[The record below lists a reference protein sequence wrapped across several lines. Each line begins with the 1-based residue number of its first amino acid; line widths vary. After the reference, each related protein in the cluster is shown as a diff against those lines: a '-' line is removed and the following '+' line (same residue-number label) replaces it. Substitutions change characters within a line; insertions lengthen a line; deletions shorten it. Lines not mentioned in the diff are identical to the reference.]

1 MYCTEI
7 IRDELDKVISTLC
20 YKQTKELS
28 VIAEKCWEKQC
39 SENKYHV
46 IVCTNCGYEV
56 GCERMKEFCSFHD
69 NKCKMIYFRKYYLNK
84 VMLNLTKKYNIMTTT
99 NKNKI
104 IAVLEKTIYY
114 HRSMAIENG

>member
-7 IRDELDKVISTLC
+7 IRDELDKVISPLC

-28 VIAEKCWEKQC
+28 VIVEKCWEKQC

-46 IVCTNCGYEV
+46 IVCTNCGHEV
-56 GCERMKEFCSFHD
+56 GCERMKEVCSFHD

-84 VMLNLTKKYNIMTTT
+84 VILNLTKKYNIMTTT

-104 IAVLEKTIYY
+104 IAVFEKTIYY
-114 HRSMAIENG
+114 YRSMAIENR